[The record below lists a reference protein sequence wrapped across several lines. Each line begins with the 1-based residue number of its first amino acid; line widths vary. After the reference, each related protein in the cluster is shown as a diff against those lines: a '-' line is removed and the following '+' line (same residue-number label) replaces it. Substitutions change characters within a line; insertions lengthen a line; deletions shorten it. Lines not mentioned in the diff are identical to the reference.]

1 MDIGTDVW
9 DAVCR
14 AVESIHGKVL
24 SERSFEE
31 PHPNVSTGRPGQVS
45 RVNSDKQKDPFLAS
59 SLVSP

>member
-14 AVESIHGKVL
+14 ALESIHSKVL
-24 SERSFEE
+24 VERSIEK
-31 PHPNVSTGRPGQVS
+31 PHPNVSTGTSGQVS